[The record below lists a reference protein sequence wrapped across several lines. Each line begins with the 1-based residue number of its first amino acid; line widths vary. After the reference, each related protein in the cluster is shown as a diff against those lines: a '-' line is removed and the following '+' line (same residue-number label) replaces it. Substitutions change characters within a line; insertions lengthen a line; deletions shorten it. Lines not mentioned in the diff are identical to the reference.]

1 MTTSDAYLRVEK
13 KISDTLYLLS
23 VDIDR
28 YREWIPGMYM
38 EVSLEK
44 KSASE
49 PWLDKRAFSIA
60 SWGEKSAKILVRKA
74 GSFTSTLISQSM
86 EGFETSIRYP
96 MGRFLI
102 NPGHSKVFI
111 TSIRYPMGRFLINPG
126 HSKVFI
132 AGGAGISVFLSYIDY
147 LINSKM
153 VEEEINIYHSI
164 KMKGENLE
172 SIYWNELPENI
183 NVSYF
188 ITGKEEK
195 EYTGR
200 MSIKDITETSNF
212 GRYKYMYYIC
222 GPTEFN
228 RYWEENLKSI
238 GESYLI
244 EDWRNSGV

>member
-1 MTTSDAYLRVEK
+1 MTTSDAYIRVER

-38 EVSLEK
+38 EISLVK

-60 SWGEKSAKILVRKA
+60 SWGGKNAKILVRKA
-74 GSFTSTLISQSM
+74 GNFTSALISQSM
-86 EGFETSIRYP
+86 KGFETSIRYP
-96 MGRFLI
+96 LGRFLI
-102 NPGHSKVFI
+102 NPGHNKI
-111 TSIRYPMGRFLINPG
+111 
-126 HSKVFI
+126 FI

-147 LINSKM
+147 LNNSKR
-153 VEEEINIYHSI
+153 VEEGIHIYHSI
-164 KMKGENLE
+164 KRKGENLE

-212 GRYKYMYYIC
+212 WRYKYMYYIC

-238 GESYLI
+238 GESFQI